1 MQTPFSADQFFAVFA
16 AYNTVMWPAQVFL
29 VALGVSIVTVAL
41 RAPKYSRL
49 VMAVVAALWVWMA
62 VAYHWAFFAKINPMA
77 IAFGFLFLAEAAA
90 IVWFGVVKRR
100 LMLADEPTGGARAL
114 GGALIAY
121 ALVGYPLIGLLAGQR
136 YPEMPTFG
144 LPCPTTIFT
153 LGVFLLCKP
162 RFPWLV
168 LVVPVLW
175 GLIAT
180 TAAVSFGVV
189 EDFALPVVVALVVVA
204 RAWPGRMHVE
214 RIA

>member
-16 AYNTVMWPAQVFL
+16 AYNTVMWPVQVFL
-29 VALGVSIVTVAL
+29 WALGISIVTVAL
-41 RAPKYSRL
+41 RAPQYSRL

-62 VAYHWAFFAKINPMA
+62 VAYQWGFFAKINPMA
-77 IAFGFLFLAEAAA
+77 VAFGFLFMAEAAA
-90 IVWFGVVKRR
+90 IVWFGVKKRQ
-100 LMLADEPTGGARAL
+100 LALADDATTGARFL
-114 GGALIAY
+114 SGALIAY
-121 ALVGYPLIGLLAGQR
+121 ALIGYPIVGLLAGQR

-153 LGVFLLCKP
+153 LGILLLCKP

-175 GLIAT
+175 GLIGT

-189 EDFALPVVVALVVVA
+189 EDFALSVVVALVVLA

-214 RIA
+214 RMA

>member
-29 VALGVSIVTVAL
+29 LALGISVVTVVL
-41 RAPKYSRL
+41 RAPRYSRS

-62 VAYHWAFFAKINPMA
+62 AAYHWGFFAKINPMA
-77 IAFGFLFLAEAAA
+77 IAFGFLFMAEAAA
-90 IVWFGVVKRR
+90 IIWFGVVKRQ
-100 LMLADEPTGGARAL
+100 LALADDVTTGARLL
-114 GGALIAY
+114 GGGLIAY
-121 ALVGYPLIGLLAGQR
+121 ALVGYPLVGLLAGQR

-168 LVVPVLW
+168 LVIPVLW

-189 EDFALPVVVALVVVA
+189 EDFALPVVVALVVLA

-214 RIA
+214 RMA